1 MDHYLKE
8 EWPRA
13 TLTLKKERA
22 DGTYAAE
29 VFTVI
34 GYSIIP
40 PGAPEGWIM
49 LQLPSGGIVFK
60 KLSNYNVV
68 VLDTGVQAII
78 ANNARREQQQQ
89 QGPPP
94 LPGSGIIRPN

>member
-13 TLTLKKERA
+13 TLTLKKEGA
-22 DGTYAAE
+22 PPE
-29 VFTVI
+29 VHTVI

-68 VLDTGVQAII
+68 VLDTGVQGII